1 MIDINYSDG
10 RIKINTLDL
19 THSFSDEQLPL
30 TFKIEKSVSGE
41 IFWQTDLGSFMWAEF
56 PSNET
61 NEVVVEN
68 SKGTEI
74 YVYKWDVIQHG
85 SIFYK
90 ALWLYCK
97 ALIDNGVR
105 PRGISVGT
113 HDGEFGEW
121 VPLSFEPISDMLLVE
136 ASQKQFDKL
145 HQNFMGKSGITFLN
159 DLITTDGS
167 DVEFFEGGAGYTN
180 TVVERVIRHWE
191 TEEVHSSKRTS
202 TSFNSLIEG
211 YGKVDWLHLDVED
224 LDDKLLLS
232 FDHSNIQLPSC
243 LIFEH
248 EGLNDERSRDI
259 QNWLNERGYFCN
271 KSARNTICLLNL

>member
-1 MIDINYSDG
+1 MINIDYSRG
-10 RIKINTLDL
+10 KIRIDTLDL
-19 THSFSDEQLPL
+19 SHAFTEEQLPL
-30 TFKIEKSVSGE
+30 IFKIRKVISKEVVWK
-41 IFWQTDLGSFMWAEF
+41 TDLGSFMWAEF

-121 VPLSFEPISDMLLVE
+121 VPLSFESISDMLLVE

-145 HQNFMGKSGITFLN
+145 YQNFSGVPGIIMMN
-159 DLITTDGS
+159 DIITTDGGE
-167 DVEFFEGGAGYTN
+167 VEFFEGGAGYTN
-180 TVVERVIRHWE
+180 SVVERVIRSWE
-191 TEEVHSSKRTS
+191 TEPIHSSIRTS
-202 TSFNSLIEG
+202 TSFNDLIDG
-211 YGKVDWLHLDVED
+211 YGKVDWLHLDVEG
-224 LDDKLLLS
+224 LDAKLLMSLR
-232 FDHSNIQLPSC
+232 DENIPDFI
-243 LIFEH
+243 IFEDDNLDASDLRSISDFFIH
-248 EGLNDERSRDI
+248 RGFKLNSDS
-259 QNWLNERGYFCN
+259 G
-271 KSARNTICLLNL
+271 ICMATR